1 VGGGEGARLAALA
14 TVAAG
19 SPEPALEDV
28 PRLASRLIGTPIA
41 GISLIGADRWHAHT
55 FFGLPPDPDGVPRD
69 LSFCDWT
76 IRGEGVFQVP
86 DATRDPRF
94 ADNPAVTHRPFVR
107 AYAGVP
113 LHVGGQRVGALC
125 VVDRQ
130 PRTLTA
136 EQTHLLEVLGRQAS
150 ALLELRR
157 LRGLLGQLG
166 DLHGRRA
173 AGGERLAGVVQDLL
187 AASAG
192 GRDGDGEATVLGE
205 LLGQVGDAVAPM
217 VADAGVPLEIEI
229 APGLDAARVRGR
241 AGALTGALVAVLR
254 RAVATADGPVRL
266 AVDGAGDA
274 VTVEVRGGD
283 ARPYAPVVASP
294 AARGPDAGD
303 RSVTRLLAELDAIL
317 TRTPGRAV
325 LTLPLATAPA
335 PAS

>member
-1 VGGGEGARLAALA
+1 MGGREAARLAALA
-14 TVAAG
+14 TVASSG
-19 SPEPALEDV
+19 PEPPLEDL
-28 PRLASRLIGTPIA
+28 PRLASRLLGVPIA
-41 GISLIGADRWHAHT
+41 GISLVDADRWHGHT
-55 FFGLPPDPDGVPRD
+55 FFGLPPDTGGIPRD

-76 IRGEGVFQVP
+76 IRGEGLFQVP

-94 ADNPAVTHRPFVR
+94 ADNPAVTHGPFVR

-113 LHVGGQRVGALC
+113 LHVDGQPVGALC

-130 PRTLTA
+130 PRTLTE
-136 EQTHLLEVLGRQAS
+136 EQAHLLEVLGRQAS
-150 ALLELRR
+150 GLLELRR
-157 LRGLLGQLG
+157 LRGLLGRLA
-166 DLHGRRA
+166 DLHGRSA
-173 AGGERLAGVVQDLL
+173 AGAERLAAVVQDLL
-187 AASAG
+187 AASAA
-192 GRDGDGEATVLGE
+192 GRAGDGEVTAVGE

-217 VADAGVPLEIEI
+217 VADAGVPLEIEV

-241 AGALTGALVAVLR
+241 AGALTGTLVAVLR

-294 AARGPDAGD
+294 AARGPDPGD
-303 RSVTRLLAELDAIL
+303 RSVARLLAELDAIL

-325 LTLPLATAPA
+325 LTLPLAPA
-335 PAS
+335 R